1 MTFPLTE
8 QGRYGRATGTRAMS
22 DSERIEKC
30 VQAYR
35 NINRFLAS
43 FIDHVRQSLLL
54 RIEMKTSY
62 IYYIWTN
69 KVFLIVKDIRKTNTS
84 LKLVILEDFFSLY

>member
-43 FIDHVRQSLLL
+43 FIDHVRQSLLPK
-54 RIEMKTSY
+54 IYTKKSY
-62 IYYIWTN
+62 IYYTWTY
-69 KVFLIVKDIRKTNTS
+69 KVFQIVKDKKDITKTN
-84 LKLVILEDFFSLY
+84 EYFFTFVLL